1 MSKSFDK
8 VPFPSSTFED
18 QDTLALSSIGPS
30 ASSSVPSK
38 TKAATEPTG
47 EVAVDNP
54 SRKKGKR
61 GPLTRILLAFAILL
75 ALGVVALPFSQ
86 SFWAKYIPFGSLQI
100 ADNSSRDDNASDDVP
115 LSTPDQTDQFDPTF
129 AVFSEKYSE
138 NEDDFSSPGN
148 NPPGFAELS
157 NIDPIND
164 DLDFPL
170 NNEFDDLSADFPKLS
185 LTEQTEGENVTD
197 MIGFP
202 EQNQT
207 SQTPQNTQTAD
218 SNQTARHHQVNGS
231 NQANNSA
238 SSLQTAGISNLANPQ
253 QGRDSA
259 NGVRSPY
266 QQTSVTTPSGTAALE
281 ETAVLNQNGAETSGS
296 PYSPIDNYGETT
308 NPTDPYSANLT
319 QSQGASSSQRA
330 VSVPGSSSSPDL
342 TSTFGSTSS
351 PNSTVSPASTVGQ
364 SGPLSSRPPENHPVP
379 NQQTNQQTNQQVNQQ
394 VPNQQVNPAHGS
406 PYRQTNSVVNPAVAP
421 NVQPFSQPIVVTNQQ
436 IAPAQSEQN
445 WTGRNRD
452 RHLPETTYPITESE
466 QDISPYQPQQTV
478 AMNIPAVH
486 DERNIASTLTA
497 PLSSTSS
504 MSSTDP
510 NVPNNGEGPNPYAPS
525 RGRYQLRY
533 ARTRTN
539 ESGGMTLPNTHGQLW
554 CEYDITPY
562 TKAVGVVPGMVP
574 EQTIV
579 DWILRQTGEKNWHA
593 EPFSILS
600 ANSETLYVYNTPEMQ
615 ELVAEI
621 VDRFV
626 NPKTSAD
633 GFALRIV
640 SLSGANWMTQGH
652 SYLKPIRIDSPGV
665 NGWLLEKE
673 DQARLLAELTRRS
686 DYKEL
691 CSPQYSVTNGRP
703 QIVSASVPKNYIRD
717 AQTNGEVWP
726 GYGTESSVINE
737 GYNVTFVPLSG
748 IDEVS
753 ADMMIRCEI
762 LQVER
767 FNPVVVNV
775 PSQIAPRQRVSID
788 APQMSSFQLD
798 EQIRWPKDKVLLLD
812 LGTIPLPSAAGPSDA
827 GKLIPEISRR
837 IAGNSTNR
845 GNVLIFVECRKQ

>member
-8 VPFPSSTFED
+8 VPFPASTFED
-18 QDTLALSSIGPS
+18 QDTLALSSVM
-30 ASSSVPSK
+30 ASK
-38 TKAATEPTG
+38 GATLTEPT
-47 EVAVDNP
+47 EEDAVAPP
-54 SRKKGKR
+54 SRKKGKK
-61 GPLTRILLAFAILL
+61 GPLTRILLAFSLL
-75 ALGVVALPFSQ
+75 FALGVATFPFYAKFLPLTSPKLLENLSAEDHLSDEIGLQTADLLNPSDPTLTGF
-86 SFWAKYIPFGSLQI
+86 AETDYDFGSL
-100 ADNSSRDDNASDDVP
+100 
-115 LSTPDQTDQFDPTF
+115 
-129 AVFSEKYSE
+129 
-138 NEDDFSSPGN
+138 GN
-148 NPPGFAELS
+148 NPPGFADLS
-157 NIDPIND
+157 NMDAIDVELIPPLD
-164 DLDFPL
+164 D
-170 NNEFDDLSADFPKLS
+170 EFDDFSVGFPDRS
-185 LTEQTEGENVTD
+185 LTQQAEMENGTD
-197 MIGFP
+197 MVGFP

-207 SQTPQNTQTAD
+207 DQTSQNTQTAQLHQSD
-218 SNQTARHHQVNGS
+218 QSNPTVRHHQATGP
-231 NQANNSA
+231 NQATNPA
-238 SSLQTAGISNLANPQ
+238 HSLQTAGFRNPANPQ

-266 QQTSVTTPSGTAALE
+266 QQTSVTTPSGTTSLDP
-281 ETAVLNQNGAETSGS
+281 NGGEMLGS
-296 PYSPIDNYGETT
+296 PYSPIDSYTETT
-308 NPTDPYSANLT
+308 NPPEHHP
-319 QSQGASSSQRA
+319 
-330 VSVPGSSSSPDL
+330 VP
-342 TSTFGSTSS
+342 
-351 PNSTVSPASTVGQ
+351 
-364 SGPLSSRPPENHPVP
+364 NHPVP
-379 NQQTNQQTNQQVNQQ
+379 NQQVPNQQVANQQ
-394 VPNQQVNPAHGS
+394 VANQQVNPAHGS
-406 PYRQTNSVVNPAVAP
+406 PYRPTNSVVNPAVAP
-421 NVQPFSQPIVVTNQQ
+421 PVQPFSQQIVVTNQQ
-436 IAPAQSEQN
+436 IAPAQSQQN

-452 RHLPETTYPITESE
+452 RHLPETTYPITESD
-466 QDISPYQPQQTV
+466 QNISPYQPQQTV
-478 AMNIPAVH
+478 AMNTPAVQE
-486 DERNIASTLTA
+486 ERNVVPMST
-497 PLSSTSS
+497 PS
-504 MSSTDP
+504 MSSTTAP
-510 NVPNNGEGPNPYAPS
+510 NAPHNGEEPNPYAPS
-525 RGRYQLRY
+525 RSRYQLRY

-640 SLSGANWMTQGH
+640 ALSGANWMTQGH

-726 GYGTESSVINE
+726 GYGTESAVINE